1 MSVGMLDASM
11 DLVWETCHMYAKHR
25 TTHLQKQ
32 FPFATFTSNKLGRI
46 NQLLKR
52 RTRTWGEAGVWP
64 QTQAEG

>member
-1 MSVGMLDASM
+1 MSVGMLDAPM
-11 DLVWETCHMYAKHR
+11 DLVWETC

-32 FPFATFTSNKLGRI
+32 FPFVTFTSNKLGRI